1 MKKLLLTLL
10 MMAGVSAAQAQVT
23 GNLGLT
29 TDYRFRGISQTQNGL
44 AIQGGVDY
52 AHASGFYVG
61 NWNSSV
67 SSELFNRGSGIESDL
82 YAGFKKEVAK
92 GVTLDIGTMNYFYS
106 KSSNPNGPAFTTN
119 ELYAGVTYGP
129 VTGKISYALS
139 NYFGLANSD
148 GTVYYQADVNYP
160 LAKDIVG
167 NFHIGRTD
175 IKNHNDL
182 DYTDIKVGATYNLS
196 GWMVGGHFYTNKNKG
211 SNFSTFNTVSG
222 EKLYKNT
229 FVISVAKSF

>member
-10 MMAGVSAAQAQVT
+10 MMSGVSAAQAQVT

-44 AIQGGVDY
+44 AVQGGVDY
-52 AHASGFYVG
+52 AHSSGFYVG

-67 SSELFNRGSGIESDL
+67 SSQLFNGAAGVESDL
-82 YAGFKKEVAK
+82 YAGYKTEVTK
-92 GVTLDIGTMNYFYS
+92 GVTLDVGTMNYLYS
-106 KSSNPNGPAFTTN
+106 KSFNPSGPAYTTN
-119 ELYAGVTYGP
+119 EVYAGVTYGP

-139 NYFGLANSD
+139 DYFGLANSD

-160 LAKDIVG
+160 LRKEIVG

-175 IKNHNDL
+175 FKNHNSVN
-182 DYTDIKVGATYNLS
+182 YTDIKIGATYNLN
-196 GWMVGGHFYTNKNKG
+196 GWMIGGHFYTNVKTG
-211 SNFSTFNTVSG
+211 SNFNSFNTVAG
-222 EKLYKNT
+222 ERLYKDT